1 MCELNVYILF
11 LADCP
16 QLRVLTCRNS
26 SINPLFVSLPSCYVH
41 VAICVQGH
49 GIESNITNGITWS
62 FKINAGKIIE
72 LFIIIT
78 LISYDSPFTRRHN
91 GASTMIFNNNNNN
104 NCEYLISEVIYL
116 NMTTRIIRKRVV
128 MLSSNTARYDA
139 MNNCNSIRTISI
151 IRVVSI
157 NATLVCGSII
167 KYLIS

>member
-1 MCELNVYILF
+1 
-11 LADCP
+11 
-16 QLRVLTCRNS
+16 
-26 SINPLFVSLPSCYVH
+26 
-41 VAICVQGH
+41 
-49 GIESNITNGITWS
+49 
-62 FKINAGKIIE
+62 
-72 LFIIIT
+72 
-78 LISYDSPFTRRHN
+78 
-91 GASTMIFNNNNNN
+91 MIFNNNNNN